1 MSPDAATGG
10 RHGDAMAPSDDLAA
24 RHMTGQVVA
33 VTEEVLHVGK
43 RTVETGRVPA
53 AGTTPRPLE

>member
-1 MSPDAATGG
+1 
-10 RHGDAMAPSDDLAA
+10 MAPSDDLAA